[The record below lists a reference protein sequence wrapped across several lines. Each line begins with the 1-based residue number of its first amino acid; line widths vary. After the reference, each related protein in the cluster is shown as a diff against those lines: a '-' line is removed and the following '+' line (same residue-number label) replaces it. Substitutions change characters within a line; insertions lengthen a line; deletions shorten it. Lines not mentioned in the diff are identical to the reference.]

1 MDIVIT
7 YVNGLDPEWQRQYS
21 EHAQQPMLVK
31 RYRDWGTLRYLLRG
45 IEQCMPF
52 VRKVFLVVSSRSQ
65 VPQWADTEQLVPVL
79 HSDIMPAH
87 LLPTFNSTAIE
98 MFLHRIPGLDEEFI
112 YFNDDFFPVL
122 PFQPTDFFLDGKAV
136 AGHSASRNAG
146 SLYLQ
151 QTRNADRLARRAAGL
166 APAAAFVRPQHTVT
180 TMLRSES
187 EELYRKEEAAIL
199 ASVTTLREPCNLNQY
214 LYSDYLYYRGLTVQ
228 KRLSNKHFSLA
239 VAPIGRI
246 CAFLRKPSRALVCI
260 NDVQLGERRFQRYRR
275 KLLAAFQERFPHPSK
290 YELRE
295 SNGSCEPTKNE
306 KPTGSVGA
314 YEKQKTVA
322 AEPRF
327 VANKVSDSSFVFRSG
342 AAAVRSEQ
350 SEWFVPFPIDAVI
363 PWVDGDDPAHRERR
377 QRYGDAKALARQDVG
392 GDIRFSSI
400 GEIYWCVAS
409 LNRYAPFLHKIYLVT
424 DGQDPHLGPYLDKLF
439 PEGSIPIEV
448 VDHSVLFTGYE
459 EYLPVFNS
467 RAIETMLHRIPGL
480 AEHYVLLNDDFLLTA
495 PVQPTD
501 FFTADGKPVLY
512 ANRFSTTWARFL
524 YGLKPVRDGRPKATF
539 KRSLLRAVERVGHCP
554 TFFYLTHTPRALT
567 KSFFQEYYAA
577 HPDAIEQN
585 IRHRFR
591 DAAQYNPQELYYLT
605 EARRGAIKRIPNGKK
620 NFYLMPKGDEA
631 YTRRKLERLEQGDY
645 LFCCFNSLEQ
655 GSEQER
661 QLIVDWVKSHLA
673 LR

>member
-1 MDIVIT
+1 M
-7 YVNGLDPEWQRQYS
+7 
-21 EHAQQPMLVK
+21 
-31 RYRDWGTLRYLLRG
+31 
-45 IEQCMPF
+45 
-52 VRKVFLVVSSRSQ
+52 
-65 VPQWADTEQLVPVL
+65 
-79 HSDIMPAH
+79 
-87 LLPTFNSTAIE
+87 
-98 MFLHRIPGLDEEFI
+98 
-112 YFNDDFFPVL
+112 
-122 PFQPTDFFLDGKAV
+122 
-136 AGHSASRNAG
+136 
-146 SLYLQ
+146 
-151 QTRNADRLARRAAGL
+151 
-166 APAAAFVRPQHTVT
+166 T
-180 TMLRSES
+180 TMF
-187 EELYRKEEAAIL
+187 AIL
-199 ASVTTLREPCNLNQY
+199 LIV
-214 LYSDYLYYRGLTVQ
+214 
-228 KRLSNKHFSLA
+228 
-239 VAPIGRI
+239 
-246 CAFLRKPSRALVCI
+246 LV
-260 NDVQLGERRFQRYRR
+260 
-275 KLLAAFQERFPHPSK
+275 
-290 YELRE
+290 
-295 SNGSCEPTKNE
+295 
-306 KPTGSVGA
+306 
-314 YEKQKTVA
+314 
-322 AEPRF
+322 
-327 VANKVSDSSFVFRSG
+327 
-342 AAAVRSEQ
+342 AAAVSA
-350 SEWFVPFPIDAVI
+350 I
-363 PWVDGDDPAHRERR
+363 GAHRATERAR
-377 QRYGDAKALARQDVG
+377 RSRRMADGRFLLALSGLLAKMAMADGSVSADEVATVEKMFADMGLSQAEHALCVGNFVIVQREGGDAKALARQDVG

-448 VDHSVLFTGYE
+448 VDHSVLFAGYE

-567 KSFFQEYYAA
+567 KSFFQEYYTA

-631 YTRRKLERLEQGDY
+631 YTRRKLERLEHGDY